1 MMDASAKVT
10 EVVDAFRQRNFE
22 FIGRADDGWL
32 KLRGQ
37 LKASTKSHACEIQ
50 FDPQF
55 FELPRVRLL
64 ELPASLPRVTP
75 HLGSGGHLCYIAKGT
90 VVLDIFDP
98 VGQTLACLQR
108 AEDVLDC
115 VLKGEL
121 VKDLEEEFY
130 AYWSGPLCLVD
141 MQDKKLGRQ
150 ETMVI
155 KPGGNFTAVVT
166 DDATRTTRKL
176 KSLGWEATDYTM
188 PTYRVRTSA
197 KPRPHTTAWPPTT
210 VKDILAWQGLLD
222 PRCRKKIEARIGEA
236 FLTVAKGALVLVE
249 SPLLTYGFVVFFDRD
264 RKPYQ
269 RGMRRQQ
276 RASIYALSV
285 MPVSVV
291 RIDDRYMAQR
301 NVPGMQ
307 TLAGKRL
314 VVVGCG
320 TIGGYLAE
328 MLIKAGA
335 GTSGGQLTLVDF
347 ENLYPQNIGRHRLGF
362 PNLFSNKATGLAE
375 ELKRVA
381 PGADIRAL
389 PVNVRMAKLGMVDML
404 IDSTGEESLGHWLC
418 ERHLPTTPML
428 SIWIEG
434 PGTAVRALLR
444 TKKTGACY
452 RCLCDANRR
461 GMLNTVTGEMPT
473 LMAGQGCE
481 GLYVPFPAS
490 VSVQAAGLGGE
501 MVLAWANGTVMPSLR
516 TKLVDTNYQLATPD
530 CDPPRMEDCPAC
542 PS

>member
-1 MMDASAKVT
+1 MKDADAKVT
-10 EVVDAFRQRNFE
+10 EVVDAFRQRGFE

-32 KLRGQ
+32 KLRG
-37 LKASTKSHACEIQ
+37 LLRASARSHACEIQ
-50 FDPQF
+50 LDPKF

-98 VGQTLACLQR
+98 VGQALACLQR
-108 AEDVLDC
+108 AEEVLDK
-115 VLKGEL
+115 VLKGEF
-121 VKDLEEEFY
+121 VEDLEEEFY
-130 AYWSGPLCLVD
+130 FYWNGPLCLVD
-141 MQDKKLGRQ
+141 MQDQRLGRQ
-150 ETMVI
+150 ETLVI
-155 KPGGNFTAVVT
+155 NPGGNFTAVVT
-166 DDATRTTRKL
+166 DDEARTTRKL

-188 PTYRVRTSA
+188 LTYRVRTSA
-197 KPRPHTTAWPPTT
+197 KPRPHTTVWPPTT

-222 PRCRKKIEARIGEA
+222 PRCRKKIEARIEEA
-236 FLTVAKGALVLVE
+236 LATTTKGALVLVE
-249 SPLLTYGFVVFFDRD
+249 SPLMTYGFVVFFG

-269 RGMRRQQ
+269 RGMCRQP
-276 RASIYALSV
+276 RASMYALGV
-285 MPVSVV
+285 TPVSVV

-307 TLAGKRL
+307 TLAGKHL

-320 TIGGYLAE
+320 TIGGYLAD
-328 MLIKAGA
+328 MLIKGGT
-335 GTSGGQLTLVDF
+335 GTSGGQLTLVDVDS
-347 ENLYPQNIGRHRLGF
+347 LYPQNIGRHRLGF
-362 PNLFSNKATGLAE
+362 PNLFLNKATGLAE
-375 ELKRVA
+375 ELKRLA

-389 PVNVRMAKLGMVDML
+389 PVDVQRAQLGKVDLL
-404 IDSTGEESLGHWLC
+404 IDATGEESLGHWLC
-418 ERHLPTTPML
+418 ERYLPTTAIL
-428 SIWIEG
+428 SVWVEG

-461 GMLNTVTGEMPT
+461 GLLKTVVGAIPT
-473 LMAGQGCE
+473 LLAGQGCE

-490 VSVQAAGLGGE
+490 VSVQAASLGAE
-501 MVLAWANGTVMPSLR
+501 MAFAWANDTLSPSLR
-516 TKLVDTNYQLATPD
+516 TKLVDTNYKLATPD